1 MLAVSITS
9 NRTSPDSRPT
19 TPAIGGRSVS
29 KVPWPLRLLARRRGG
44 SSGSSCGI
52 PFFPRVLVHLV
63 GLDHVIVQ
71 RVAVEVESGTL
82 LEPVPQGQQ
91 FLAIAAQ
98 LARHLRRGGALSD
111 PAEDH
116 QELRGTAMGPLQGGP
131 REGVEDPAAT
141 AALEVHQGR
150 AMAAVNPQVLPL
162 SAARASQAVRMEQFD
177 EFGVA
182 GVLVEIVEQ
191 GEVHGQNL
199 RATRGIP
206 VEDTTARSDRQEAE
220 HRIPLMSL

>member
-1 MLAVSITS
+1 
-9 NRTSPDSRPT
+9 
-19 TPAIGGRSVS
+19 
-29 KVPWPLRLLARRRGG
+29 
-44 SSGSSCGI
+44 
-52 PFFPRVLVHLV
+52 LVHLV
-63 GLDHVIVQ
+63 GLHHSIVQ
-71 RVAVEVESGTL
+71 RVAVQVDSGAL
-82 LEPVPQGQQ
+82 LEAVPQDQQ
-91 FLAIAAQ
+91 LLAIAGQ
-98 LARHLRRGGALSD
+98 LSSHLRRGGALSD

-116 QELRGTAMGPLQGGP
+116 QELRGTAMGPLQEGP

-150 AMAAVNPQVLPL
+150 AMAAVDPQALPL

-182 GVLVEIVEQ
+182 GVLVQIVEQ

-199 RATRGIP
+199 RATGDIP

-220 HRIPLMSL
+220 HRIPLMSQSLTIRRGGTPGPRG

>member
-1 MLAVSITS
+1 M
-9 NRTSPDSRPT
+9 
-19 TPAIGGRSVS
+19 
-29 KVPWPLRLLARRRGG
+29 
-44 SSGSSCGI
+44 
-52 PFFPRVLVHLV
+52 
-63 GLDHVIVQ
+63 
-71 RVAVEVESGTL
+71 L

-98 LARHLRRGGALSD
+98 LSRHLRRGGALSD
-111 PAEDH
+111 PAQDH

-131 REGVEDPAAT
+131 REGVEDSAAT
-141 AALEVHQGR
+141 AALEVHEGR

-182 GVLVEIVEQ
+182 GVLVQRIEQ

-199 RATRGIP
+199 RVTRGIL
-206 VEDTTARSDRQEAE
+206 VEDTTVRDARQEAE
-220 HRIPLMSL
+220 HQIPLMSQAGIPHLPHPRGQGAVPRQLDGGPYIVVSSMVAFEAAVPEDVHLGKIRLKHLVFIGFSRGDENRRRNRN

>member
-1 MLAVSITS
+1 
-9 NRTSPDSRPT
+9 
-19 TPAIGGRSVS
+19 
-29 KVPWPLRLLARRRGG
+29 
-44 SSGSSCGI
+44 
-52 PFFPRVLVHLV
+52 
-63 GLDHVIVQ
+63 
-71 RVAVEVESGTL
+71 VESGAL

-111 PAEDH
+111 PTQDH
-116 QELRGTAMGPLQGGP
+116 QELRRAAMGPLQGGP

-141 AALEVHQGR
+141 AALEVHEGR

-182 GVLVEIVEQ
+182 GVLI
-191 GEVHGQNL
+191 
-199 RATRGIP
+199 
-206 VEDTTARSDRQEAE
+206 
-220 HRIPLMSL
+220 

>member
-1 MLAVSITS
+1 
-9 NRTSPDSRPT
+9 
-19 TPAIGGRSVS
+19 
-29 KVPWPLRLLARRRGG
+29 
-44 SSGSSCGI
+44 
-52 PFFPRVLVHLV
+52 
-63 GLDHVIVQ
+63 
-71 RVAVEVESGTL
+71 
-82 LEPVPQGQQ
+82 VPQDQQ
-91 FLAIAAQ
+91 LLAIAGQ
-98 LARHLRRGGALSD
+98 LSSHLRRGGALSD

-116 QELRGTAMGPLQGGP
+116 QELRGTAMGPLQEGP

-150 AMAAVNPQVLPL
+150 AMAAVDPQALPL

-182 GVLVEIVEQ
+182 GVLVQIVEQ

-199 RATRGIP
+199 RATGDIP

-220 HRIPLMSL
+220 HRIPLMSQRVFQQAARPQTSVMKRPPGTSPLCFQPFVEGMPEGPVVFE